1 MLYLISAPPRT
12 GKTLKMIE
20 IIFKHLNDG
29 RFVYTN
35 IIGINIP
42 GVFTFSSGIDNP
54 HDWRDL
60 PNGSVVIYDEA
71 HEHPAFA
78 DRNLIQDKKRMAEVR
93 DIGISLTLHGHFGFD
108 IYLITQN
115 PRLLAPEILASV
127 GTHYIMRR
135 KFGFDMATIFEYGEA
150 KTTFS
155 KSTASEALVK
165 TFWKY
170 PKHLYKYYVSSEN
183 HNIKKTFP
191 FKYWIFSLIPLLL
204 FYKGYSN
211 ASSTGFFGL
220 FGKDEQV
227 QVEQP
232 ASAPQSTPVLNEQQT
247 EQAMISTCLRD
258 ENITKTECIDF
269 LGQVSEKRNA
279 QKSINSER
287 YELNGSGSLDQGGN
301 ANGYS
306 YSVEYDITKPYE
318 HDYSKAPRQVNQL
331 PVLAGCA
338 IDLKNKCSCYTQQM
352 TMIKLADADCKRYI
366 NGDKPFNPF
375 LSNNQGVTNE
385 ISNPQAVEK
394 RDPQVDQPL
403 TQQVAKAY
411 AMTNMSD
418 NAFVK
423 DADK

>member
-20 IIFKHLNDG
+20 IIFNHLNDG

-42 GVFTFSSGIDNP
+42 GVFTFTSEMNNP

-78 DRNLIQDKKRMAEVR
+78 DRNLIQDKKKMAEVR

-155 KSTASEALVK
+155 KSTSKDALNI
-165 TFWKY
+165 TYWKY
-170 PKHLYKYYVSSEN
+170 PKHLYKYYISSEN

-191 FKYWIFSLIPLLL
+191 FKYLVFALIPLAL
-204 FYKGYSN
+204 FYKGYLN
-211 ASSTGFFGL
+211 SSETGFFGL
-220 FGKDEQV
+220 FGKDEQA

-232 ASAPQSTPVLNEQQT
+232 ASAPQSQVLNEQQT
-247 EQAMISTCLRD
+247 EQAMINTCLRD
-258 ENITKTECIDF
+258 ENIMKAECVDF
-269 LGQVSEKRNA
+269 LEQVSKKRNA
-279 QKSINSER
+279 EKTINSER

-318 HDYSKAPRQVNQL
+318 HDFSKAPRQVNQL
-331 PVLAGCA
+331 PILAGCA
-338 IDLKNKCSCYTQQM
+338 IDLKNKCGCYTQQM
-352 TMIKLADADCKRYI
+352 TIVKMADADCKRYI
-366 NGDKPFNPF
+366 DGDKPFNPF
-375 LSNNQGVTNE
+375 LVNIQGVINE
-385 ISNPQAVEK
+385 ISNPHNTQAI
-394 RDPQVDQPL
+394 DQTLDKPL
-403 TQQVAKAY
+403 AKTY
-411 AMTNMSD
+411 SITNTAD

-423 DADK
+423 DAVQ